1 MCVSLYLY
9 FCVSAVFLY
18 ISGPVCI
25 CLCLCFYVSVCFCEC
40 VFVGVYLCI
49 CACISM
55 YVCFHQCVF
64 LCICACMCLF
74 DHLGTSENR
83 CLTRVS
89 PSAAGSLESRL
100 PTHFSDPVTCFN
112 AYFSP
117 PPHCASAYSFP
128 RAKAEES
135 TSLHPSWEN
144 LSSFPRGSWHM
155 TPRGWITGS

>member
-64 LCICACMCLF
+64 LCICACLF